1 MKQIVVYSLFCLGLL
16 IIICM
21 SFSTNVRYKEGF
33 LDDYVDINYQPP
45 VNTLND
51 QQQTFVNVNILKK
64 AMDIMND
71 QITKLEAK
79 VSDLQTQVTTLTNQQ
94 SDMVSNNTPDVQG
107 TEM

>member
-1 MKQIVVYSLFCLGLL
+1 MKQIVIYSLFCIGLL
-16 IIICM
+16 IIVCIA
-21 SFSTNVRYKEGF
+21 FSSKSSYKEGF

-45 VNTLND
+45 VSTLND

-64 AMDIMND
+64 AMVVMND
-71 QITKLEAK
+71 QITSLQSK

-94 SDMVSNNTPDVQG
+94 SDMVSNNTPDVEG